1 MRTIALTVP
10 LRRVG
15 CQVSKCAG
23 YGKALRTTTVSLVVD
38 ADTLGPSQDQP
49 PKMPRLIGLQDI
61 GIL

>member
-49 PKMPRLIGLQDI
+49 RKWLG
-61 GIL
+61 